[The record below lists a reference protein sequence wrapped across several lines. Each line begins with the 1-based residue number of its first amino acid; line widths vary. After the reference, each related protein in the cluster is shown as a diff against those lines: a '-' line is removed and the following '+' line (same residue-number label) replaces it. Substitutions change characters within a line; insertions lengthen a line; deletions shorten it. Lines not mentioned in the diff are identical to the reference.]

1 MQRVV
6 QRAAVFGECRRVKH
20 DKVVCAALAFF
31 VGLDRAAVPVAEFG
45 PDETLSY
52 LRRAEVRPD
61 ALAEGMNLVC
71 AEGRALGFAKRIG
84 GRVNNL
90 YPNSLRILK
99 Q

>member
-1 MQRVV
+1 
-6 QRAAVFGECRRVKH
+6 
-20 DKVVCAALAFF
+20 
-31 VGLDRAAVPVAEFG
+31 
-45 PDETLSY
+45 
-52 LRRAEVRPD
+52 
-61 ALAEGMNLVC
+61 MNLVC